1 MEKKLREK
9 LHGGKFR
16 GVTPERS
23 RIMRSV
29 KSKENLSTE
38 RRLRSALV
46 RGGIR
51 GWRVRPTHLP
61 GKPDFFFPL
70 SRVAVFVD
78 GCFWHGCPKCG
89 HIPSNNRAYWAAKI
103 KGNRLRDARNN
114 TALDSM
120 NVHVLRFW
128 EHAIRDSPEQ
138 CIIRIRRAID
148 QGSASPRTHARE
160 TIMR

>member
-16 GVTPERS
+16 GVSPERS
-23 RIMRSV
+23 RIMSSV

-38 RRLRSALV
+38 WRLRSALV
-46 RGGIR
+46 RGGIH
-51 GWRVRPTHLP
+51 GWRVRPSHLP
-61 GKPDFFFPL
+61 GKPDFFFPF

-89 HIPSNNRAYWAAKI
+89 HLPSNNRAYWAAKI
-103 KGNRLRDARNN
+103 KGNRQRDARNN
-114 TALDSM
+114 AALVSM
-120 NVHVLRFW
+120 NIHVLRFW

-138 CIIRIRRAID
+138 CVIRI
-148 QGSASPRTHARE
+148 TRE
-160 TIMR
+160 VD